1 MPTYSCELCN
11 YNSSL
16 LGNYKQH
23 LKTKKHITND
33 DNLRYEN
40 AKNNEITSKTL
51 QNPPIL
57 EKNPP
62 KPSGNPPFF
71 AKNPPK
77 PSGKDPVMA
86 GNQHQIADLS
96 IAGNQHQIADLS
108 NNPSKFYIC
117 EHCNTEFSR
126 KDNLKRHLETRCK
139 LSKKEPVVDYK
150 EMFYLMKDEL
160 EKEKEEFKKQISILL
175 EKVGNTTT
183 NITNTQNIQ
192 LNSYGNEDLSHIT
205 DSLKT
210 ELLKVP
216 FGMIPKMIKEV
227 HFNENKP
234 ENKNI
239 ALTNKKDN
247 KIMVFSN
254 NKWVYRNKN
263 DTINDLVDC
272 KYFILDNHYQDLE
285 NNNSIS
291 KDNKI
296 TYEKF
301 KTYFDEGDK
310 KIVEEIKKDCELL
323 LLNNR

>member
-1 MPTYSCELCN
+1 MTLYECKSCN
-11 YNSSL
+11 YTTKYNS
-16 LGNYKQH
+16 NYNKH

-33 DNLRYEN
+33 DKLRYEN
-40 AKNNEITSKTL
+40 VKNNTLPSKTL

-57 EKNPP
+57 KKNPP
-62 KPSGNPPFF
+62 KSSGNPPVFV
-71 AKNPPK
+71 KNPPK
-77 PSGKDPVMA
+77 PSGKEPIVSGKLNNSGSMA
-86 GNQHQIADLS
+86 ENMNQTPDLF
-96 IAGNQHQIADLS
+96 

-216 FGMIPKMIKEV
+216 FGMIPKMIEEV
-227 HFNENKP
+227 HFNKNKP

-285 NNNSIS
+285 DNDNIS
-291 KDNKI
+291 QDAKI
-296 TYEKF
+296 SYEKF

-310 KIVEEIKKDCELL
+310 KIVEDIKKDCELL

>member
-1 MPTYSCELCN
+1 MPTYSCKLCN

-23 LKTKKHITND
+23 LKTKKHITT
-33 DNLRYEN
+33 DNKIWYETK
-40 AKNNEITSKTL
+40 KNNRISSKTL
-51 QNPPIL
+51 QNPPVL
-57 EKNPP
+57 GKNPP
-62 KPSGNPPFF
+62 KPSGNPP
-71 AKNPPK
+71 K
-77 PSGKDPVMA
+77 PSGKEPILA
-86 GNQHQIADLS
+86 GNQNQISDLS
-96 IAGNQHQIADLS
+96 IAGNQNQISDLS

-139 LSKKEPVVDYK
+139 LSKKEQVVDYK

-205 DSLKT
+205 DCLKT

-285 NNNSIS
+285 DNNSIS
-291 KDNKI
+291 KDTKI